1 MAGVFSVVAG
11 VVVSDGEHSQF
22 FRFVSIR
29 GFQKVAVESDG
40 QWGRR
45 GRRITFTANF
55 MVSTRREGAHWHRRL
70 NPGMM
75 SVQDGIRPLPR
86 MRD

>member
-22 FRFVSIR
+22 FPFVSIR

-45 GRRITFTANF
+45 GKVAVIHGKLYGVDTKRRCSLA
-55 MVSTRREGAHWHRRL
+55 
-70 NPGMM
+70 
-75 SVQDGIRPLPR
+75 
-86 MRD
+86 